1 MSEIVCPHC
10 HVVSNNGV
18 NVCVGCQAEVIYG
31 STGEERKNALILGA
45 ILASAISSFAM
56 VKLFEYNFIAMLV
69 FAGIGALIAAV
80 LTDKANSG
88 KVRFFRRYFNR

>member
-31 STGEERKNALILGA
+31 STGEERKNAIILGV
-45 ILASAISSFAM
+45 ILACGISSFAM
-56 VKLFEYNFIAMLV
+56 VKLFEYNFVAMLV
-69 FAGIGALIAAV
+69 FAGIGAVVAV
-80 LTDKANSG
+80 ILTEKAYSG